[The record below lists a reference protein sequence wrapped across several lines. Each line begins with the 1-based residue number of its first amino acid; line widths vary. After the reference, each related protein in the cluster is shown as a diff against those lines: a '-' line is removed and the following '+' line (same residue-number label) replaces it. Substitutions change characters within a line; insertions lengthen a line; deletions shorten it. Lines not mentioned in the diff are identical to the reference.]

1 MKKLVVAAALLAAPA
16 FAATLDLEG
25 DPAHSSASFAVKHM
39 MVTTVRG
46 EFGKTNSTLHWN
58 QDDPTR
64 SSVETKIDATS
75 INTNNEK
82 RDGHLKSPDFFDAAR
97 CPEIAFKS
105 TKIEKAG
112 GDKYKVAGDL
122 TMHCVTKPATL
133 EVSFDGKP
141 VKAPWG
147 ATIYA
152 ASASTKVKRSD
163 WGLTWNKALESGGVV
178 VSDDVQIDVDIEYNA
193 KPAEAKKEAAAE
205 TKAKK

>member
-1 MKKLVVAAALLAAPA
+1 MRKLVLAAILFAAPA
-16 FAATLDLEG
+16 FAATIDLEG
-25 DPAHSSASFAVKHM
+25 DPAHSSASFSVKHL

-46 EFGKTNSTLHWN
+46 EFGKTTSTLHWN
-58 QDDPTR
+58 QEDPTR
-64 SSVETKIDATS
+64 SSVETKIDASS

-82 RDGHLKSPDFFDAAR
+82 RDGHLKSADFFDAGK
-97 CPEIAFKS
+97 CPEITFKS

-112 GDKYKVAGDL
+112 GDKYKVSGDL

-152 ASASTKVKRSD
+152 AGASTKVKRSD
-163 WGLTWNKALESGGVV
+163 WGLTWNKTLESGGVV